1 MARGNDCCQQAF
13 GGRLVPNNNAGNDDA
28 GGHADG
34 NAGGH
39 ADGNAEERS
48 NAGDGKDDGR
58 QGWQCPRKSRRESR
72 LPTNPPPARAGFQLE
87 VWVPCGGSRTQGV
100 GWWGTWN
107 GSKSERLGQS
117 GTRSPAPP
125 RRGGG
130 EFSSFFFR
138 NFATFRG
145 VWSPN
150 LTSGGSKFKLEPS
163 WRPGPGRTRLC
174 HTACVTQPV

>member
-72 LPTNPPPARAGFQLE
+72 LPTNPPPPGRGFSLKF
-87 VWVPCGGSRTQGV
+87 GSRVGV
-100 GWWGTWN
+100 RGLRGLVGGELGTARSRN
-107 GSKSERLGQS
+107 GSDSRDPE
-117 GTRSPAPP
+117 APP
-125 RRGGG
+125 RLAEAGGS
-130 EFSSFFFR
+130 FLLFFFEILR
-138 NFATFRG
+138 RF
-145 VWSPN
+145 
-150 LTSGGSKFKLEPS
+150 GGFGLQ
-163 WRPGPGRTRLC
+163 T
-174 HTACVTQPV
+174 